1 MSSTRL
7 PPDPYKILGVDS
19 TAELPQIRS
28 AHRKLVLQC
37 HPDKVQDPLLKA
49 QKVDEFQKVQQA
61 YEILSDEKR
70 RTEYDNTVRL
80 HKLREE
86 VSRAREVSREDHD
99 FDVKHAE
106 PKMSSSYPK
115 TSKPPRE
122 TPVYS
127 KPPPRS
133 YEDLYEEPQRPGPR
147 RTRTTARDSDRDERD
162 RRRQQAEDEE
172 KERLRQKMEKE
183 AKRSSHDR
191 RDRRR
196 DEKPHPRTGPAY
208 VEEESEEE
216 EYRRMRADKKA
227 SSRKA
232 EEAARAEATR
242 ATAAALEAAAAR
254 EREREQREREQR
266 EREQR
271 ERERERAAIPKLPP
285 TMNDKWTD
293 KFDNAARYVQAS
305 KRQGEPKPDL
315 PFAPVPPMQR
325 AATFAAP
332 PTTPYGLR
340 YETVRATPVYAAES
354 DDETPR
360 RSSAPRPSRR
370 PTTETPTRSK
380 ESKSSRRPGREPHI
394 VEPPSPPPVKPSL
407 QKQYSE
413 PPFIGPSRREPSR
426 SKTEYTRE
434 KPIPIPK
441 LDRAQTFTHGYAN
454 GRERSRTYTKSGSES
469 ESESD
474 SESPSPTF
482 AQPGRSTH
490 YVVNGGKT
498 ELKGSTYRAEPR
510 SEPRDDIYGKRNRSP
525 SPSRRS
531 RPPLARSGGSSQ
543 RQARSQSRGFYP
555 TSAPEAPE
563 PIVLTAQPKPSREAP
578 RNASRG
584 VPYHV
589 TYANP
594 ITPEKVVYSS
604 GTQYSTERR
613 APEPGNRD
621 YSNYTPH
628 RSRPEVYA

>member
-1 MSSTRL
+1 
-7 PPDPYKILGVDS
+7 
-19 TAELPQIRS
+19 
-28 AHRKLVLQC
+28 
-37 HPDKVQDPLLKA
+37 LKA

-61 YEILSDEKR
+61 YEILSDER
-70 RTEYDNTVRL
+70 RRMEYDNTVKL

-86 VSRAREVSREDHD
+86 VSRAREGSREGYD

-115 TSKPPRE
+115 TTKPPRE

-133 YEDLYEEPQRPGPR
+133 YEDLYEEPRDPQRPAFR
-147 RTRTTARDSDRDERD
+147 RAQTTARDSDRAERD

-172 KERLRQKMEKE
+172 KDRLRQKMEKE
-183 AKRSSHDR
+183 SKRSSHDR
-191 RDRRR
+191 KKTREKEGRDRRR
-196 DEKPHPRTGPAY
+196 DEKVHSRTAPAY
-208 VEEESEEE
+208 VEEDSEEE

-232 EEAARAEATR
+232 EETVRAEAMR
-242 ATAAALEAAAAR
+242 AEAIRAAAALEAQRERER
-254 EREREQREREQR
+254 EREREQRERER
-266 EREQR
+266 EH
-271 ERERERAAIPKLPP
+271 AAVPKLPP

-315 PFAPVPPMQR
+315 PFVPAPPMQR

-332 PTTPYGLR
+332 PNTPYNIR
-340 YETVRATPVYAAES
+340 YETVRPTPVYES

-380 ESKSSRRPGREPHI
+380 DTPKSSRRPGREPFI

-413 PPFIGPSRREPSR
+413 PQPFVGSGRREPSR
-426 SKTEYTRE
+426 SKTEYPRE

-441 LDRAQTFTHGYAN
+441 LDRAQTFTHGYTKD
-454 GRERSRTYTKSGSES
+454 GRERSRSYPMDPESES
-469 ESESD
+469 ESASD
-474 SESPSPTF
+474 SESPSPAF

-498 ELKGSTYRAEPR
+498 ELKGSTYRSEPR
-510 SEPRDDIYGKRNRSP
+510 SDPRDDIYGKRNRSP

-531 RPPLARSGGSSQ
+531 RPPLARNGGSTQ
-543 RQARSQSRGFYP
+543 RQARSQSRGYYP

-578 RNASRG
+578 RNATRG
-584 VPYHV
+584 GPYNV
-589 TYANP
+589 TYANA

-613 APEPGNRD
+613 APESGQRD
-621 YSNYTPH
+621 YPNYIPH